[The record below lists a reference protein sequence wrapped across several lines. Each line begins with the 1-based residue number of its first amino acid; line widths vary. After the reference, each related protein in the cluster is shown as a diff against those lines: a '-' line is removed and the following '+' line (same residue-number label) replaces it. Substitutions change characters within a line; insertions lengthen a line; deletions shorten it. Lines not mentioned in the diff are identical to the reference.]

1 MPRLPTV
8 LFLLSLMTWTATAG
22 ALTLTDE
29 ERRWLAAHPDLRLGV
44 DASWPPFEF
53 RDDQGRY
60 QGLAAD
66 YINVIRQRL
75 AVKLTPIEP
84 ISWTEVLEQAKQG
97 KLDVLPGIMSTP
109 ERQSYLSFT
118 RPYLDFP
125 IVILAHVGGPQPR
138 KLEELYGLK
147 IAVVENYA
155 PHELLRTHHPDLNLV
170 AMPNV
175 SSALQA
181 LATDEVDA
189 VVGDLASS
197 VWSLRQLKLDGL
209 YVSGETPYRY
219 QLAMAVPPS
228 NKILVGILDKILA
241 DMSSS
246 EISAIQ
252 EHWIGNVLDHRTFW
266 SDLLV
271 YGLPGLLFL
280 MIMLAVVIRINRR
293 LSSEIAR
300 RVDLEQE
307 LRSSEYHYRGL
318 VESLSAIA
326 WEARI
331 SDFTY
336 SYVSPH
342 AEELLGYPLSH
353 WLIPGFWRNIIHP
366 ADLTR
371 TQTFCDH
378 EVLAGRDYSVD
389 YRVITADGRCLWVRD
404 IVSLIEHGHEPV
416 MRGLMIDISDAKRT
430 EEALSLSEQKF
441 ASVFQQCPD
450 ILVIARLSDGCLLEV
465 NKAFE
470 EQIGLKAEA
479 VVGQTATDL
488 NIWGIPGVG
497 PGLLQRLQAGSIRNL
512 EMPFRRNN
520 GQVFTG
526 LISAEPFDLDTTP
539 ALVVVVRDISQ
550 LKETQQ
556 QLQISEEK
564 FAKAF
569 HASPDGLL
577 LSRQSDGLLLEVN
590 EGFSR
595 ITGFN
600 SAMSVDRS
608 ALELGIWVNLNERKQ
623 MLDLLHRDGFVRDFS
638 CHIRRSDGQIRLCE
652 VSSRPLPI
660 GDEDCMLTIAR
671 DITERHLMQEKLQQA
686 ATVFESTAEGV
697 LITDTQQHI
706 SAVNR
711 AFTEITGYSESE
723 ALGHTPRLLAS
734 GLHDSAFY
742 AAMWHQL
749 TDEGHWQGEI
759 SNRRKNGELYPSWL
773 TISAVRNREKFITHF
788 VAVFADISS
797 LKHAQ
802 AKLDYQA
809 HHDPLTGL
817 PNRTLFESRL
827 LTALNTQQENG
838 GQGAV
843 LFLDLDR
850 FKHINDS
857 LGHPVGDLLLKGIA
871 VRLKEQ
877 LRDIDTVARLG
888 GDEFI
893 ILLPG
898 LQQSSDADNIAT
910 KLLNCFAAPFQ
921 AGEHEFF
928 ISASIGTSLYPKDGC
943 DVATLVKNADAAM
956 YRSKAKGRNR
966 VESYTRD
973 LTAQAS
979 ERVALEHE
987 LRRALERNEL
997 FLYYQP
1003 KISLADHRL
1012 VGAEALIR
1020 WHHPTFGAVPPEHF
1034 IPLAE
1039 ENGMIL
1045 QIGDWV
1051 LETACRQMFEWN
1063 QVYECLGPLS
1073 VNLAGAQLRQPNLL
1087 GRIEQLLKD
1096 NGLAPGLLQLEITEN
1111 FIMSQAE
1118 EALTVLHQLKHLGVQ
1133 LAIDDFGTGYSSL
1146 SYLKRLPL
1154 DILKIDQ
1161 SFVRG
1166 LPDDPHDAAIVRAI
1180 IALGRSMQFTVIA
1193 EGVETLAQ
1201 QQFLAEEGCEQI
1213 QGYIVSLPL
1222 SSDEFAA
1229 TFLRIAVSD
1238 FSDSTAEKP
1247 SL

>member
-1 MPRLPTV
+1 
-8 LFLLSLMTWTATAG
+8 
-22 ALTLTDE
+22 
-29 ERRWLAAHPDLRLGV
+29 
-44 DASWPPFEF
+44 
-53 RDDQGRY
+53 
-60 QGLAAD
+60 
-66 YINVIRQRL
+66 
-75 AVKLTPIEP
+75 
-84 ISWTEVLEQAKQG
+84 
-97 KLDVLPGIMSTP
+97 
-109 ERQSYLSFT
+109 
-118 RPYLDFP
+118 
-125 IVILAHVGGPQPR
+125 
-138 KLEELYGLK
+138 
-147 IAVVENYA
+147 
-155 PHELLRTHHPDLNLV
+155 
-170 AMPNV
+170 
-175 SSALQA
+175 
-181 LATDEVDA
+181 
-189 VVGDLASS
+189 
-197 VWSLRQLKLDGL
+197 
-209 YVSGETPYRY
+209 
-219 QLAMAVPPS
+219 
-228 NKILVGILDKILA
+228 
-241 DMSSS
+241 
-246 EISAIQ
+246 
-252 EHWIGNVLDHRTFW
+252 
-266 SDLLV
+266 
-271 YGLPGLLFL
+271 
-280 MIMLAVVIRINRR
+280 
-293 LSSEIAR
+293 
-300 RVDLEQE
+300 
-307 LRSSEYHYRGL
+307 
-318 VESLSAIA
+318 
-326 WEARI
+326 
-331 SDFTY
+331 
-336 SYVSPH
+336 
-342 AEELLGYPLSH
+342 
-353 WLIPGFWRNIIHP
+353 
-366 ADLTR
+366 
-371 TQTFCDH
+371 
-378 EVLAGRDYSVD
+378 
-389 YRVITADGRCLWVRD
+389 
-404 IVSLIEHGHEPV
+404 
-416 MRGLMIDISDAKRT
+416 
-430 EEALSLSEQKF
+430 
-441 ASVFQQCPD
+441 QCPD

-470 EQIGLKAEA
+470 EQIGLSAET
-479 VVGQTATDL
+479 VIGQTATEL

-497 PGLLQRLQAGSIRNL
+497 PSLLQRLQAGSIRNL
-512 EMPFRRNN
+512 EMPFRRHN

-577 LSRQSDGLLLEVN
+577 LTRQRDGLLIEVN

-600 SAMSVDRS
+600 SAMSLDRS
-608 ALELGIWVNLNERKQ
+608 TLDLGIWVNLNERKQ
-623 MLDLLHRDGFVRDFS
+623 LLELLQRDGFVRDFS
-638 CHIRRSDGQIRLCE
+638 CHIRRNDGQIRLCE
-652 VSSRPLPI
+652 LSSRPLPI
-660 GDEDCMLTIAR
+660 GDDDCMLTIAR
-671 DITERHLMQEKLQQA
+671 DITDRQLMQEKLQQA

-697 LITDTQQHI
+697 MITDTQQRI

-711 AFTEITGYSESE
+711 AFSEITGYSESE
-723 ALGHTPRLLAS
+723 TLGHTPRLLAS

-749 TDEGHWQGEI
+749 TLEGHWQGEI
-759 SNRRKNGELYPSWL
+759 SNRRKNGELYPNWL
-773 TISAVRNREKFITHF
+773 TINAVRNKDRQITHF

-802 AKLDYQA
+802 ARLDYQA

-827 LTALNTQQENG
+827 LTALNSQEENG
-838 GQGAV
+838 SQGAV

-898 LQQSSDADNIAT
+898 LHQASDADHIAT
-910 KLLNCFAAPFQ
+910 KLLNCFTAPFQ

-943 DVATLVKNADAAM
+943 DVATLIKNADAAM

-966 VESYTRD
+966 VERYTRD

-987 LRRALERNEL
+987 LRRAIERGEL
-997 FLYYQP
+997 SLYFQP
-1003 KISLADHRL
+1003 KISLSSHEL

-1020 WHHPTFGAVPPEHF
+1020 WHHPNFGDVPPEHF

-1045 QIGDWV
+1045 LIGDWV
-1051 LETACRQMFEWN
+1051 LERACQQLHTWSQR
-1063 QVYECLGPLS
+1063 YENFGPLS

-1087 GRIEQLLKD
+1087 GRIEQLLRD
-1096 NGLAPGLLQLEITEN
+1096 YDLPPGLLQLEITEN

-1118 EALTVLHQLKHLGVQ
+1118 EALEVLHQLKHLGMQ

-1154 DILKIDQ
+1154 DFLKIDQ

-1166 LPDDPHDAAIVRAI
+1166 LPDDPHDVAIVRAI

-1193 EGVETLAQ
+1193 EGVENQAQ
-1201 QQFLAEEGCEQI
+1201 QTFLTLEGCEQI

-1222 SSDEFAA
+1222 EADEFCA
-1229 TFLRIAVSD
+1229 TFLQIRVSD

>member
-1 MPRLPTV
+1 MPSLPTV
-8 LFLLSLMTWTATAG
+8 ILLSLLTWTATAG
-22 ALTLTDE
+22 ALTLTDD
-29 ERRWLAAHPDLRLGV
+29 ERGWLADHQELRLGV
-44 DASWPPFEF
+44 DTSWPPFEY
-53 RDDQGRY
+53 RDENGRY

-66 YINVIRQRL
+66 YVRL
-75 AVKLTPIEP
+75 IQDRLGIKIKLIEP
-84 ISWTEVLEQAKQG
+84 ASWGQVLEQARNSQ
-97 KLDVLPGIMSTP
+97 LDLIPGVMSTP
-109 ERQSYLSFT
+109 ERQNYLAFT
-118 RPYLDFP
+118 RPYIDFP
-125 IVILAHVGGPQPR
+125 MVILAHEGGARPR
-138 KLEELYGLK
+138 TLKELYGLK

-155 PHELLRTHHPDLNLV
+155 PHELLRTHHPDINLV
-170 AMPNV
+170 ALPNV
-175 SSALQA
+175 SSTLQA
-181 LATDEVDA
+181 LATGKVDA
-189 VVGDLASS
+189 VVSDLASS
-197 VWSLRQLKLDGL
+197 VWSLRELKLEGL

-219 QLAMAVPPS
+219 QLAMGVPR
-228 NKILVGILDKILA
+228 NDKMLVSILDKVLA
-241 DMSSS
+241 DLSPD
-246 EISAIQ
+246 ETSAIQ
-252 EHWIGNVLDHRTFW
+252 HHWVGNFSDNRTFW
-266 SDLLV
+266 NDLLL
-271 YGLPGLLFL
+271 YGLPALLL
-280 MIMLAVVIRINRR
+280 MSAVLIIAIRINRR
-293 LSSEIAR
+293 LSSEISR
-300 RVDLEQE
+300 RVALEQE
-307 LRSSEYHYRGL
+307 LRSSEYHYRSL

-326 WEARI
+326 WEASI
-331 SDFTY
+331 ADFTY

-342 AEELLGYPLSH
+342 AEELLGYPRAH

-371 TQTFCDH
+371 TEAYCHRETRAKRDH
-378 EVLAGRDYSVD
+378 SVD

-416 MRGLMIDISDAKRT
+416 LRGLMIDINEAKRT
-430 EEALSLSEQKF
+430 EEALQLSEQKF

-450 ILVIARLSDGCLLEV
+450 ILVIARFSDGRLLEV

-470 EQIGLKAEA
+470 DQIGLSAAQVLGK
-479 VVGQTATDL
+479 TATEL
-488 NIWGIPGVG
+488 NIWGIDDAG
-497 PGLLQRLQAGSIRNL
+497 PDLLHRVQTTSIRNL
-512 EMPFRRNN
+512 EMSFRRSN

-526 LISAEPFDLDTTP
+526 LISAEPFQLDTVE
-539 ALVVVVRDISQ
+539 AIVVVVRDITQ

-556 QLQISEEK
+556 QLQTSEEK

-577 LSRQSDGLLLEVN
+577 LSRQRDGLLIEVN

-595 ITGFN
+595 ITGFTAAT
-600 SAMSVDRS
+600 SIDQT
-608 ALELGIWVNLNERKQ
+608 ALELGIWVDLNERKH
-623 MLDLLHRDGFVRDFS
+623 LLELMRRDGFVRDFI
-638 CHIRRSDGQIRLCE
+638 CHIRRADGLIRLCE
-652 VSSRPLPI
+652 LSSRPLPI

-671 DITERHLMQEKLQQA
+671 DITERQLMQEKLQQA

-697 LITDTQQHI
+697 LITDTRQNI

-711 AFTEITGYSESE
+711 AFSEITGYSEAE
-723 ALGHTPRLLAS
+723 ALGQTPRLLAS

-749 TDEGHWQGEI
+749 TTHGHWQGEI
-759 SNRRKNGELYPSWL
+759 SNRRKSGELYPSWL
-773 TISAVRNREKFITHF
+773 TISAVRNRDNVVTHF

-797 LKHAQ
+797 LKLAQ
-802 AKLDYQA
+802 ARLDYQA

-817 PNRTLFESRL
+817 PNRTLFENRL
-827 LTALNTQQENG
+827 QAALNGHQQTG
-838 GQGAV
+838 KQGAV

-871 VRLKEQ
+871 LRLKEQ

-898 LQQSSDADNIAT
+898 LQHEGDAEHLAN
-910 KLLNCFAAPFQ
+910 KLLACFTPPFQ

-928 ISASIGTSLYPKDGC
+928 ISASIGTSLYPQDGT

-966 VESYTRD
+966 VECYTRD
-973 LTAQAS
+973 LTVQAK

-987 LRRALERNEL
+987 LRRAIERNECS
-997 FLYYQP
+997 LYYQP
-1003 KISLADHRL
+1003 KLCLKTHALI
-1012 VGAEALIR
+1012 GAEALIR
-1020 WHHPTFGAVPPEHF
+1020 WHHPTFGDVPPEHF

-1051 LETACRQMFEWN
+1051 LEQACRQLHAWQGTFDDF
-1063 QVYECLGPLS
+1063 GPLS
-1073 VNLAGAQLRQPNLL
+1073 VNLAGAQLRHPNLL
-1087 GRIEQLLKD
+1087 PRIEQLLHD
-1096 NGLAPGLLQLEITEN
+1096 YRLEPGCLQLEITEN

-1118 EALTVLHQLKHLGVQ
+1118 EALDVLHELKRLGVQ

-1154 DILKIDQ
+1154 DFLKIDQ

-1180 IALGRSMQFTVIA
+1180 IALGHSMQFTIIA
-1193 EGVETLAQ
+1193 EGVENPAQ
-1201 QQFLAEEGCEQI
+1201 QAFLADEGCEQM

-1222 SSDEFAA
+1222 PPELFAA
-1229 TFLRIAVSD
+1229 TFLRMTVED
-1238 FSDSTAEKP
+1238 FSDSTARKP

>member
-1 MPRLPTV
+1 M
-8 LFLLSLMTWTATAG
+8 
-22 ALTLTDE
+22 
-29 ERRWLAAHPDLRLGV
+29 
-44 DASWPPFEF
+44 DASWPPFEY
-53 RDDQGRY
+53 RDENGHY

-66 YINVIRQRL
+66 YVRL
-75 AVKLTPIEP
+75 MQDRLGVRIKLIEP
-84 ISWTEVLEQAKQG
+84 ANWSAVLEQARHNQID
-97 KLDVLPGIMSTP
+97 LLPGIMSTP
-109 ERQSYLSFT
+109 ERQSFLAFT

-125 IVILAHVGGPQPR
+125 IVILAHEGGAQPR
-138 KLEELYGLK
+138 NLNDLYGLK

-175 SSALQA
+175 SSTLQA

-219 QLAMAVPPS
+219 QLAMGVPRDD
-228 NKILVGILDKILA
+228 KMLVSILDKVLA
-241 DMSSS
+241 DVTPA
-246 EISAIQ
+246 ETEAIQ
-252 EHWIGNVLDHRTFW
+252 QRWVGNVIDHRTIW
-266 SDLLV
+266 TDLLL
-271 YGLPGLLFL
+271 YGLPAVLLL
-280 MIMLAVVIRINRR
+280 STILAIVIRINRR
-293 LSSEIAR
+293 LSSEISR
-300 RVDLEQE
+300 RVALEQE

-326 WEARI
+326 WEASV

-342 AEELLGYPLSH
+342 AEELLGYPRAH

-366 ADLTR
+366 ADLVRAENYCYRETR
-371 TQTFCDH
+371 ANPDH
-378 EVLAGRDYSVD
+378 SLD

-416 MRGLMIDISDAKRT
+416 LRGLMIDISEAKRT
-430 EEALSLSEQKF
+430 EEALQLSEQKF

-470 EQIGLKAEA
+470 DQIGLSAADVIGKNGNE
-479 VVGQTATDL
+479 L
-488 NIWGIPGVG
+488 NIWGTPGAALS
-497 PGLLQRLQAGSIRNL
+497 LLKHIQTSSVRNL
-512 EMPFRRNN
+512 EMQFLRSN
-520 GQVFTG
+520 GQAFFG
-526 LISAEPFDLDTTP
+526 LISAERFQLDTTE
-539 ALVVVVRDISQ
+539 ALVVVVRDITQ

-556 QLQISEEK
+556 QLQTSEEK

-577 LSRQSDGLLLEVN
+577 LSRQHDGLLLEVN

-600 SAMSVDRS
+600 SVMSLDQS
-608 ALELGIWVNLNERKQ
+608 SLDLGIWVDLNERKH
-623 MLDLLHRDGFVRDFS
+623 MLELMQRDGFVRDFI
-638 CHIRRSDGQIRLCE
+638 CHIRRNDGEIRLCE

-660 GDEDCMLTIAR
+660 GDDDCMLTIAR
-671 DITERHLMQEKLQQA
+671 DITERQLMQEKLQQA

-697 LITDTQQHI
+697 LITDTRQNI

-711 AFTEITGYSESE
+711 AFTEITGYSEAE

-734 GLHDSAFY
+734 GQHDSAFY

-749 TDEGHWQGEI
+749 TAYGHWQGEI

-773 TISAVRNREKFITHF
+773 TISAVRNREQSITHF

-802 AKLDYQA
+802 ARLDYQA

-827 LTALNTQQENG
+827 QAALSPQGETG
-838 GQGAV
+838 SQGAV

-857 LGHPVGDLLLKGIA
+857 LGHPVGDLLLKDIA

-877 LRDIDTVARLG
+877 LRDVDTVARLG

-898 LQQSSDADNIAT
+898 LQQASDAEHLAN
-910 KLLNCFAAPFQ
+910 KLLACFTPPFH

-928 ISASIGTSLYPKDGC
+928 ITASIGTSFYPQDGT

-966 VESYTRD
+966 VESYTQD
-973 LTAQAS
+973 LTAEAN
-979 ERVALEHE
+979 ERVMLEHE
-987 LRRALERNEL
+987 LRRAIEREEL
-997 FLYYQP
+997 SLYYQA
-1003 KISLADHRL
+1003 KRSLKTREL
-1012 VGAEALIR
+1012 IGAEALIR
-1020 WHHPTFGAVPPEHF
+1020 WRHPTFGEVPPEHF
-1034 IPLAE
+1034 IALAE

-1051 LETACRQMFEWN
+1051 LEQACQQMHLWKNCFEDF
-1063 QVYECLGPLS
+1063 GPLS
-1073 VNLAGAQLRQPNLL
+1073 VNLAGAQLRHPDLL
-1087 GRIEQLLKD
+1087 SRIEQLLRD
-1096 NGLAPGLLQLEITEN
+1096 YQLEPGRLQLEITEN

-1118 EALTVLHQLKHLGVQ
+1118 EALEVLHQLKRLGVQ

-1154 DILKIDQ
+1154 DFLKIDQ

-1180 IALGRSMQFTVIA
+1180 IALGHSMQFTIIA
-1193 EGVETLAQ
+1193 EGVETPAQ
-1201 QQFLAEEGCEQI
+1201 QDFLAGEGCEQM

-1222 SSDEFAA
+1222 PADLFAE
-1229 TFLRIAVSD
+1229 TFLSMRVSD
-1238 FSDSTAEKP
+1238 FSDSTAHNP

>member
-1 MPRLPTV
+1 MPSLPTV
-8 LFLLSLMTWTATAG
+8 ILLSLLTWTATAG
-22 ALTLTDE
+22 ALTLTEDE
-29 ERRWLAAHPDLRLGV
+29 RGWLADHQELRLGV
-44 DASWPPFEF
+44 DTSWPPFEY
-53 RDDQGRY
+53 RDENGHY

-66 YINVIRQRL
+66 YVRL
-75 AVKLTPIEP
+75 IQDRLGIKIKLIEP
-84 ISWTEVLEQAKQG
+84 ASWGQVLEQARNSQ
-97 KLDVLPGIMSTP
+97 LDLIPGVMSTP
-109 ERQSYLSFT
+109 ERQNFLAFT
-118 RPYLDFP
+118 RPYIDFP
-125 IVILAHVGGPQPR
+125 MVILAHEGGTRPR
-138 KLEELYGLK
+138 TLKELYGLK

-170 AMPNV
+170 ALPNV
-175 SSALQA
+175 SSTLQA
-181 LATDEVDA
+181 LATGKVDA
-189 VVGDLASS
+189 VVSDLASS
-197 VWSLRQLKLDGL
+197 VWSLRELKLEGL

-219 QLAMAVPPS
+219 QLAMGVPR
-228 NKILVGILDKILA
+228 NDKILVSILDKVLA
-241 DMSSS
+241 DLSPD
-246 EISAIQ
+246 ETSAIQ
-252 EHWIGNVLDHRTFW
+252 QHWVGNFSDNRTFW
-266 SDLLV
+266 NDLLL
-271 YGLPGLLFL
+271 YGLPALLL
-280 MIMLAVVIRINRR
+280 MSAVLIIAIRINRR
-293 LSSEIAR
+293 LSSEISR
-300 RVDLEQE
+300 RVALEQE
-307 LRSSEYHYRGL
+307 LRSSEYHYRSL

-326 WEARI
+326 WEASI
-331 SDFTY
+331 ADFTY

-342 AEELLGYPLSH
+342 AEELLGYPRAH

-371 TQTFCDH
+371 TEAYCHRETRAKRDH
-378 EVLAGRDYSVD
+378 SVD

-416 MRGLMIDISDAKRT
+416 LRGLMIDISEAKRT
-430 EEALSLSEQKF
+430 EEALQLSEQKF

-450 ILVIARLSDGCLLEV
+450 ILVIARFSDGCLLEV

-470 EQIGLKAEA
+470 DQIGLSAAQVLGK
-479 VVGQTATDL
+479 TATEL
-488 NIWGIPGVG
+488 NIWGIDDAG
-497 PGLLQRLQAGSIRNL
+497 PDLLHRVQTTSIRNL
-512 EMPFRRNN
+512 EMSFRRSN
-520 GQVFTG
+520 GQAFTG
-526 LISAEPFDLDTTP
+526 LISAEPFQLDMVE
-539 ALVVVVRDISQ
+539 AIVVVVRDITQ

-556 QLQISEEK
+556 QLQTSEEK

-577 LSRQSDGLLLEVN
+577 LSRQRDGLLIEFN

-595 ITGFN
+595 LTGFTAAT
-600 SAMSVDRS
+600 SIDQT
-608 ALELGIWVNLNERKQ
+608 ALELGIWVDLNERKH
-623 MLDLLHRDGFVRDFS
+623 LLELMRRDGFVRDFI
-638 CHIRRSDGQIRLCE
+638 CHIRRADGLIRLCE
-652 VSSRPLPI
+652 LSSRPLPI
-660 GDEDCMLTIAR
+660 GDEACMLTIAR
-671 DITERHLMQEKLQQA
+671 DITERQLMQEKLQQA

-697 LITDTQQHI
+697 LITDTRQNI
-706 SAVNR
+706 IAVNR
-711 AFTEITGYSESE
+711 AFSEITGYSEAE
-723 ALGHTPRLLAS
+723 ALGQTPRLLAS

-749 TDEGHWQGEI
+749 TSHGHWQGEI
-759 SNRRKNGELYPSWL
+759 SNRRKSGELYPSWL
-773 TISAVRNREKFITHF
+773 TISAVRNRENVVTHF

-797 LKHAQ
+797 LKLAQ
-802 AKLDYQA
+802 ARLDYQA

-817 PNRTLFESRL
+817 PNRTLFENRL
-827 LTALNTQQENG
+827 QAALNGHQQTG
-838 GQGAV
+838 KQGAV

-871 VRLKEQ
+871 LRLKEQ

-898 LQQSSDADNIAT
+898 LQHEGDAEHLAN
-910 KLLNCFAAPFQ
+910 KLLACFTPPFQ

-928 ISASIGTSLYPKDGC
+928 ISASIGTSLYPQDGT

-966 VESYTRD
+966 VECYTRD
-973 LTAQAS
+973 LTVQAK

-987 LRRALERNEL
+987 LRRAIERNECS
-997 FLYYQP
+997 LYYQP
-1003 KISLADHRL
+1003 KLCLKTHALI
-1012 VGAEALIR
+1012 GAEALIR
-1020 WHHPTFGAVPPEHF
+1020 WHHPTFGDVPPEHF

-1051 LETACRQMFEWN
+1051 LEQACRQLHAWQGTFDDF
-1063 QVYECLGPLS
+1063 GPLS
-1073 VNLAGAQLRQPNLL
+1073 VNLAGAQLRHPNLL
-1087 GRIEQLLKD
+1087 PRIEQLLHD
-1096 NGLAPGLLQLEITEN
+1096 YRLEPGCLQLEITEN

-1118 EALTVLHQLKHLGVQ
+1118 EALDVLHELKRLGVQ

-1154 DILKIDQ
+1154 DFLKIDQ

-1166 LPDDPHDAAIVRAI
+1166 LPDDPHDVAIVRAI
-1180 IALGRSMQFTVIA
+1180 IALGHSMQFTIIA
-1193 EGVETLAQ
+1193 EGVENPAQ
-1201 QQFLAEEGCEQI
+1201 QAFLADEGCEQM

-1222 SSDEFAA
+1222 PPELFAA
-1229 TFLRIAVSD
+1229 TFLRMTVED
-1238 FSDSTAEKP
+1238 FSDSTARKP

>member
-1 MPRLPTV
+1 MPSLPTV
-8 LFLLSLMTWTATAG
+8 ILLSLLTWTATAG
-22 ALTLTDE
+22 ALTLTEDE
-29 ERRWLAAHPDLRLGV
+29 RGWLADHQELRLGV
-44 DASWPPFEF
+44 DTSWPPFEY
-53 RDDQGRY
+53 RDENGHY

-66 YINVIRQRL
+66 YVRL
-75 AVKLTPIEP
+75 IQDRLGIKIKLIEP
-84 ISWTEVLEQAKQG
+84 ASWGQVLEQARNSQ
-97 KLDVLPGIMSTP
+97 LDLIPGVMSTP
-109 ERQSYLSFT
+109 ERQNFLAFT
-118 RPYLDFP
+118 RPYIDFP
-125 IVILAHVGGPQPR
+125 MVILAHEGGTRPR
-138 KLEELYGLK
+138 TLKELYGLK

-170 AMPNV
+170 ALPNV
-175 SSALQA
+175 SSTLQA
-181 LATDEVDA
+181 LATGKVDA
-189 VVGDLASS
+189 VVSDLASS
-197 VWSLRQLKLDGL
+197 VWSLRELKLEGL

-219 QLAMAVPPS
+219 QLAMGVPR
-228 NKILVGILDKILA
+228 NDKILVSILDKVLA
-241 DMSSS
+241 DLSPD
-246 EISAIQ
+246 ETSAIQ
-252 EHWIGNVLDHRTFW
+252 QHWVGNFSDNRTFW
-266 SDLLV
+266 NDLLL
-271 YGLPGLLFL
+271 YGLPALLL
-280 MIMLAVVIRINRR
+280 MSAVLIIAIRINRR
-293 LSSEIAR
+293 LSSEISR
-300 RVDLEQE
+300 RVALEQE
-307 LRSSEYHYRGL
+307 LRSSEYHYRSL

-326 WEARI
+326 WEASI
-331 SDFTY
+331 ADFTY

-342 AEELLGYPLSH
+342 AEELLGYPRAH

-371 TQTFCDH
+371 TEAYCHRETRAKRDH
-378 EVLAGRDYSVD
+378 SVD

-416 MRGLMIDISDAKRT
+416 LRGLMIDISEAKRT
-430 EEALSLSEQKF
+430 EEALQLSEQKF

-450 ILVIARLSDGCLLEV
+450 ILVIARFSDGCLLEV

-470 EQIGLKAEA
+470 DQIGLSAAQVLGK
-479 VVGQTATDL
+479 TATEL
-488 NIWGIPGVG
+488 NIWGIDDAG
-497 PGLLQRLQAGSIRNL
+497 PDLLHRVQTTSIRNL
-512 EMPFRRNN
+512 EMSFRRSN
-520 GQVFTG
+520 GQAFTG
-526 LISAEPFDLDTTP
+526 LISAEPFQLDMVE
-539 ALVVVVRDISQ
+539 AIVVVVRDITQ

-556 QLQISEEK
+556 QLQTSEEK

-577 LSRQSDGLLLEVN
+577 LSRQRDGLLIEFN

-595 ITGFN
+595 LTGFTAAT
-600 SAMSVDRS
+600 SIDQT
-608 ALELGIWVNLNERKQ
+608 ALELGIWVDLNERKH
-623 MLDLLHRDGFVRDFS
+623 LLELMRRDGFVRDFI
-638 CHIRRSDGQIRLCE
+638 CHIRRADGLIRLCE
-652 VSSRPLPI
+652 LSSRPLPI
-660 GDEDCMLTIAR
+660 GDEACMLTIAR
-671 DITERHLMQEKLQQA
+671 DITERQLMQEKLQQA

-697 LITDTQQHI
+697 LITDTRQNI
-706 SAVNR
+706 IAVNR
-711 AFTEITGYSESE
+711 AFSEITGYSEAE
-723 ALGHTPRLLAS
+723 ALGQTPRLLAS

-749 TDEGHWQGEI
+749 TSHGHWQGEI
-759 SNRRKNGELYPSWL
+759 SNRRKSSELYPSWL
-773 TISAVRNREKFITHF
+773 TISAVRNRENVVTHF

-797 LKHAQ
+797 LKLAQ
-802 AKLDYQA
+802 ARLDYQA

-817 PNRTLFESRL
+817 PNRTLFENRL
-827 LTALNTQQENG
+827 QAALNGHQQTG
-838 GQGAV
+838 KQGAV

-871 VRLKEQ
+871 LRLKEQ

-898 LQQSSDADNIAT
+898 LQHEGDAEHLAN
-910 KLLNCFAAPFQ
+910 KLLACFTPPFQ

-928 ISASIGTSLYPKDGC
+928 ISASIGTSLYPQDGT

-966 VESYTRD
+966 VECYTRD
-973 LTAQAS
+973 LTVQAK

-987 LRRALERNEL
+987 LRRAIERNECS
-997 FLYYQP
+997 LYYQP
-1003 KISLADHRL
+1003 KLCLKTHALI
-1012 VGAEALIR
+1012 GAEALIR
-1020 WHHPTFGAVPPEHF
+1020 WHHPTFGDVPPEHF

-1051 LETACRQMFEWN
+1051 LEQACRQLHAWQGTFDDF
-1063 QVYECLGPLS
+1063 GPLS
-1073 VNLAGAQLRQPNLL
+1073 VNLAGAQLRHPNLL
-1087 GRIEQLLKD
+1087 PRIEQLLHD
-1096 NGLAPGLLQLEITEN
+1096 YRLEPGCLQLEITEN

-1118 EALTVLHQLKHLGVQ
+1118 EALDVLHELKRLGVQ

-1154 DILKIDQ
+1154 DFLKIDQ

-1166 LPDDPHDAAIVRAI
+1166 LPDDPHDVAIVRAI
-1180 IALGRSMQFTVIA
+1180 IALGHSMQFTIIA
-1193 EGVETLAQ
+1193 EGVENPAQ
-1201 QQFLAEEGCEQI
+1201 QAFLADEGCEQM

-1222 SSDEFAA
+1222 PPELFAA
-1229 TFLRIAVSD
+1229 TFLRMTVED
-1238 FSDSTAEKP
+1238 FSDSTARKP

>member
-1 MPRLPTV
+1 MPRLTAA
-8 LFLLSLMTWTATAG
+8 LLLSLMTWTATAG

-29 ERRWLAAHPDLRLGV
+29 ELRWLKDHPDLRLGV

-66 YINVIRQRL
+66 YVEIIRERL
-75 AVKLTPIEP
+75 AIKLTPIEP
-84 ISWTEVLEQAKQG
+84 ASWTAVLEQVVQG
-97 KLDVLPGIMSTP
+97 KIDLLPGIMSTP
-109 ERQSYLSFT
+109 ERQNYLAFT

-125 IVILAHVGGPQPR
+125 IVILAHRGGAQPHNL
-138 KLEELYGLK
+138 KELYGLK

-155 PHELLRTHHPDLNLV
+155 PHELLRNHHPDLNLV
-170 AMPNV
+170 ALPNV

-197 VWSLRQLKLDGL
+197 VWSLRQLKLEGL

-219 QLAMAVPPS
+219 QLAMAVPRD
-228 NKILVGILDKILA
+228 NKILVGILDKVMA
-241 DMSSS
+241 DMSPAEVA
-246 EISAIQ
+246 EIQ
-252 EHWIGNVLDHRTFW
+252 QKWVGNVHDYRQLW
-266 SDLLV
+266 SDLLL
-271 YGLPGLLFL
+271 YGLPALLL
-280 MIMLAVVIRINRR
+280 LVGILAVVIRINRR

-300 RVDLEQE
+300 RVELEQE

-326 WEARI
+326 WEARV

-342 AEELLGYPLSH
+342 AEDLLGYPLSH

-366 ADLTR
+366 ADLIR
-371 TQTFCDH
+371 AQTYCDH
-378 EVLAGRDYSVD
+378 EVLAGRDHCID

-416 MRGLMIDISDAKRT
+416 MRGLMIDISEAKRT
-430 EEALSLSEQKF
+430 EEALRLSEQKF
-441 ASVFQQCPD
+441 ASVFRQCPD
-450 ILVIARLSDGCLLEV
+450 ILVIARLLDGCLLEV

-470 EQIGLKAEA
+470 EQVGLSAAE
-479 VVGQTATDL
+479 VVGRNATEL
-488 NIWGIPGVG
+488 NIWGIQGVG
-497 PGLLQRLQAGSIRNL
+497 PALLQRLQAGSIRNL
-512 EMPFRRNN
+512 EMPFRRSN

-556 QLQISEEK
+556 QLQTSEEK

-577 LSRQSDGLLLEVN
+577 LSRQSDGLLIEVN

-600 SAMSVDRS
+600 SALSVDRS
-608 ALELGIWVNLNERKQ
+608 TLDLGIWVNLNERKQ
-623 MLDLLHRDGFVRDFS
+623 MLDLLKRDGFVRDFS
-638 CHIRRSDGQIRLCE
+638 CHIRRNDGQIRLCE

-660 GDEDCMLTIAR
+660 GNEDCMLTIAR

-711 AFTEITGYSESE
+711 AFTEITGYSETE

-749 TDEGHWQGEI
+749 TAEGHWQGEI

-773 TISAVRNREKFITHF
+773 TISAVRNRDRQITHF

-802 AKLDYQA
+802 ARLDYQA

-827 LTALNTQQENG
+827 LAALNGQQENG

-871 VRLKEQ
+871 VRLREQ

-898 LQQSSDADNIAT
+898 LQQPSDAEHIAQ
-910 KLLNCFAAPFQ
+910 KLLNCFGAPFQ

-928 ISASIGTSLYPKDGC
+928 ISASIGTSLYPQDGC

-987 LRRALERNEL
+987 LRRAIERNEL
-997 FLYYQP
+997 SLFFQP
-1003 KISLADHRL
+1003 KISLIDNQL

-1020 WHHPTFGAVPPEHF
+1020 WTHPTFGDVPPEHF

-1051 LETACRQMFEWN
+1051 LERACRQLCEWN
-1063 QVYECLGPLS
+1063 DAYDSLGPLS

-1087 GRIEQLLKD
+1087 GRIEQLLRE
-1096 NGLAPGLLQLEITEN
+1096 NQLEPGLLQLEITEN

-1118 EALTVLHQLKHLGVQ
+1118 EALTVLHQLKKLGVQ

-1201 QQFLAEEGCEQI
+1201 QQFLTEEGCEQI

-1222 SSDEFAA
+1222 CADEFAA
-1229 TFLRIAVSD
+1229 TFLRMTVSD

>member
-8 LFLLSLMTWTATAG
+8 ILLSLLTWTATAG
-22 ALTLTDE
+22 ALTLTDD
-29 ERRWLAAHPDLRLGV
+29 ERSWLTDHQELRLGV
-44 DASWPPFEF
+44 DASWPPFEY
-53 RDDQGRY
+53 RDENGRY

-66 YINVIRQRL
+66 YVRL
-75 AVKLTPIEP
+75 IQDRLGVRVKLIEP
-84 ISWTEVLEQAKQG
+84 VNWTAVLEQARNNQ
-97 KLDVLPGIMSTP
+97 LDLLPGIMSTP
-109 ERQSYLSFT
+109 ERQSFLAFT

-125 IVILAHVGGPQPR
+125 IVILAHEGGAKPR
-138 KLEELYGLK
+138 NLKDLYGLK

-170 AMPNV
+170 AMPNA
-175 SSALQA
+175 SSMLQA

-189 VVGDLASS
+189 VVSDLASS

-219 QLAMAVPPS
+219 QLAMGVPQDE
-228 NKILVGILDKILA
+228 KILVGILDKVLA
-241 DMSSS
+241 DLSPA
-246 EISAIQ
+246 ETDAIQ
-252 EHWIGNVLDHRTFW
+252 QHWVGSFSDHRTFW
-266 SDLLV
+266 ADLLL
-271 YGLPGLLFL
+271 YGLPAVLLL
-280 MIMLAVVIRINRR
+280 STVLVIVIRINRR
-293 LSSEIAR
+293 LSSEISR
-300 RVDLEQE
+300 RVALEQK

-326 WEARI
+326 WEANV

-342 AEELLGYPLSH
+342 AEQLLGYPRAH

-366 ADLTR
+366 ADLMRAETYCYRETR
-371 TQTFCDH
+371 ANRDH
-378 EVLAGRDYSVD
+378 SID

-404 IVSLIEHGHEPV
+404 IVSLIKYGPEPV
-416 MRGLMIDISDAKRT
+416 LRGLMIDISEAKRT
-430 EEALSLSEQKF
+430 EEALLLSEQ
-441 ASVFQQCPD
+441 
-450 ILVIARLSDGCLLEV
+450 
-465 NKAFE
+465 
-470 EQIGLKAEA
+470 
-479 VVGQTATDL
+479 
-488 NIWGIPGVG
+488 
-497 PGLLQRLQAGSIRNL
+497 
-512 EMPFRRNN
+512 
-520 GQVFTG
+520 
-526 LISAEPFDLDTTP
+526 
-539 ALVVVVRDISQ
+539 
-550 LKETQQ
+550 
-556 QLQISEEK
+556 K

-577 LSRQSDGLLLEVN
+577 LSRQSDGLLIEVN
-590 EGFSR
+590 EGFSHL
-595 ITGFN
+595 TGYT
-600 SAMSVDRS
+600 SAMSLDQS
-608 ALELGIWVNLNERKQ
+608 ALDLAIWVDLNERKH
-623 MLDLLHRDGFVRDFS
+623 MLELLQRDGFVRDFI
-638 CHIRRSDGQIRLCE
+638 CHIRHVDGRIRLCE
-652 VSSRPLPI
+652 LSSRQLPI
-660 GDEDCMLTIAR
+660 GEEDCMLTIAR
-671 DITERHLMQEKLQQA
+671 DITERQQMQEKLQQA

-697 LITDTQQHI
+697 LITDTRQNI

-711 AFTEITGYSESE
+711 AFSEITGYSEAE
-723 ALGHTPRLLAS
+723 ALGQTPRLLAS

-749 TDEGHWQGEI
+749 TTLGHWQGEI

-773 TISAVRNREKFITHF
+773 TISAVRNREEVVTHF

-797 LKHAQ
+797 LKLAQ
-802 AKLDYQA
+802 ARLDYQA

-827 LTALNTQQENG
+827 QAALNGQQDSGN
-838 GQGAV
+838 QGAV

-857 LGHPVGDLLLKGIA
+857 LGHPVGDLLLKDIA
-871 VRLKEQ
+871 VRLKDQ

-898 LQQSSDADNIAT
+898 LQQASDAQYLAN
-910 KLLNCFAAPFQ
+910 KLLDCFTPPFQ

-928 ISASIGTSLYPKDGC
+928 ISASIGTSLYPQDGT

-966 VESYTRD
+966 VESYTCD
-973 LTAQAS
+973 LTTQAN

-987 LRRALERNEL
+987 LRRAIERGEMS
-997 FLYYQP
+997 LYYQP
-1003 KISLADHRL
+1003 KRSLITHEL
-1012 VGAEALIR
+1012 IGAEALIR
-1020 WHHPTFGAVPPEHF
+1020 WHHPTFGDVPPEHF
-1034 IPLAE
+1034 IALAE
-1039 ENGMIL
+1039 ENGTIL

-1051 LETACRQMFEWN
+1051 LEQACRQLHAWRDA
-1063 QVYECLGPLS
+1063 YEDFGPLS
-1073 VNLAGAQLRQPNLL
+1073 VNLAGAQLRHPNLL
-1087 GRIEQLLKD
+1087 SRIEQLLRD
-1096 NGLAPGLLQLEITEN
+1096 YRLEPGCLQLEITEN

-1118 EALTVLHQLKHLGVQ
+1118 EALTVLHQLKKLGVQ

-1154 DILKIDQ
+1154 DFLKIDQ

-1180 IALGRSMQFTVIA
+1180 IALGHSMQFTIIA
-1193 EGVETLAQ
+1193 EGVENPAQ
-1201 QQFLAEEGCEQI
+1201 QAFLAAEGCEQM

-1222 SSDEFAA
+1222 PPQLFAE
-1229 TFLRIAVSD
+1229 TFLRTRMGD
-1238 FSDSTAEKP
+1238 FTDGTARKP

>member
-8 LFLLSLMTWTATAG
+8 LLLSLLTWTATAG

-29 ERRWLAAHPDLRLGV
+29 ERGWLADHQELRLGV
-44 DASWPPFEF
+44 DASWPPFEY
-53 RDDQGRY
+53 RDENGRY

-66 YINVIRQRL
+66 YVRL
-75 AVKLTPIEP
+75 MQDRLGVRIKLVEP
-84 ISWTEVLEQAKQG
+84 ANWSAVLEQARSNQID
-97 KLDVLPGIMSTP
+97 LLPGIMSTP
-109 ERQSYLSFT
+109 ERQDFLSFT

-125 IVILAHVGGPQPR
+125 IVILAHEGGPQPR
-138 KLEELYGLK
+138 SLKDLYGLK
-147 IAVVENYA
+147 VAVVENYA

-175 SSALQA
+175 SATLQA
-181 LATDEVDA
+181 LATDKVDA

-197 VWSLRQLKLDGL
+197 VWSLRQLKLEGL
-209 YVSGETPYRY
+209 YISGETPYRY
-219 QLAMAVPPS
+219 QLAMGVP
-228 NKILVGILDKILA
+228 KDDKMLVGILDKVLA
-241 DMSSS
+241 D
-246 EISAIQ
+246 ISPAETEAIQ
-252 EHWIGNVLDHRTFW
+252 QRWVGNVVDHRTLW
-266 SDLLV
+266 TDVLL
-271 YGLPGLLFL
+271 YGLPAVLLL
-280 MIMLAVVIRINRR
+280 SIVLAIVIRINRR
-293 LSSEIAR
+293 LSSEISR
-300 RVDLEQE
+300 RVALEQE

-326 WEARI
+326 WEASI

-342 AEELLGYPLSH
+342 AEELLGYPRAH

-371 TQTFCDH
+371 TEAYCYAETRAARDH
-378 EVLAGRDYSVD
+378 SID

-416 MRGLMIDISDAKRT
+416 LRGLMIDISEAKRT
-430 EEALSLSEQKF
+430 EEALQLSEQKF

-450 ILVIARLSDGCLLEV
+450 ILVIARLSDGCLMEV

-470 EQIGLKAEA
+470 DQIGLSAEE
-479 VVGQTATDL
+479 VVGKTATEL
-488 NIWGIPGVG
+488 NIWGIQGVG
-497 PGLLQRLQAGSIRNL
+497 PGLLQRVQTTSIRNL
-512 EMPFRRNN
+512 EMPFLRSN

-526 LISAEPFDLDTTP
+526 LISAEPFQLETTE
-539 ALVVVVRDISQ
+539 ALVVAVRDISE

-556 QLQISEEK
+556 RLQTSEEK

-577 LSRQSDGLLLEVN
+577 LTRQSDGLLIEVN
-590 EGFSR
+590 EGFSH
-595 ITGFN
+595 ITGFT
-600 SAMSVDRS
+600 SVMSLDQS
-608 ALELGIWVNLNERKQ
+608 TLDLGIWVDLNERKD
-623 MLDLLHRDGFVRDFS
+623 MLERLQRDGFVRDFV
-638 CHIRRSDGQIRLCE
+638 CHIRRNDGQIRLCE

-671 DITERHLMQEKLQQA
+671 DITERQLMQEKLQQA

-697 LITDTQQHI
+697 LITDIRQNI

-711 AFTEITGYSESE
+711 AFSEITGYSEAE

-749 TDEGHWQGEI
+749 TANGHWQGEI
-759 SNRRKNGELYPSWL
+759 SNRRKSGELYPSWL
-773 TISAVRNREKFITHF
+773 TISAVRNREQSITHF

-802 AKLDYQA
+802 ARLDYQA

-827 LTALNTQQENG
+827 QAALINQQETG
-838 GQGAV
+838 SQGAV

-857 LGHPVGDLLLKGIA
+857 LGHPIGDLLLKDIA
-871 VRLKEQ
+871 VRLKDQ
-877 LRDIDTVARLG
+877 LRDVDTVARLG

-898 LQQSSDADNIAT
+898 LQQASDAEHLAN
-910 KLLNCFAAPFQ
+910 KLLACFTPPFQ

-928 ISASIGTSLYPKDGC
+928 ISASIGTSLYPRDGV

-966 VESYTRD
+966 VESYTQD
-973 LTAQAS
+973 LTAQAN

-987 LRRALERNEL
+987 LRRAIERDEL

-1003 KISLADHRL
+1003 KLSLDTQQL
-1012 VGAEALIR
+1012 IGAEALIR
-1020 WHHPTFGAVPPEHF
+1020 WRHPTFGEVPPEHF
-1034 IPLAE
+1034 IALAE

-1051 LETACRQMFEWN
+1051 LEQACRQMHDWREAFEDF
-1063 QVYECLGPLS
+1063 GPLS
-1073 VNLAGAQLRQPNLL
+1073 VNLAGAQLRHPNLL
-1087 GRIEQLLKD
+1087 ARIEQLLRD
-1096 NGLAPGLLQLEITEN
+1096 NHLEPGCLQLEITEN

-1118 EALTVLHQLKHLGVQ
+1118 EALEVLHQLKRLGVQ

-1154 DILKIDQ
+1154 DFLKIDQ

-1180 IALGRSMQFTVIA
+1180 IALGHSMQFTIIA
-1193 EGVETLAQ
+1193 EGVETPAQ
-1201 QQFLAEEGCEQI
+1201 QAFLAAEGCEQM

-1222 SSDEFAA
+1222 PPEQFAA
-1229 TFLRIAVSD
+1229 TFLRMSVSD
-1238 FSDSTAEKP
+1238 FSDGTVQKP

>member
-1 MPRLPTV
+1 MPSLPTV
-8 LFLLSLMTWTATAG
+8 ILLSLLTWTATAG
-22 ALTLTDE
+22 ALTLTEDE
-29 ERRWLAAHPDLRLGV
+29 RGWLADHQELRLGV
-44 DASWPPFEF
+44 DTSWPPFEY
-53 RDDQGRY
+53 RDENGHY

-66 YINVIRQRL
+66 YVRL
-75 AVKLTPIEP
+75 IQDRLGIKIKLIEP
-84 ISWTEVLEQAKQG
+84 ASWGQVLEQARNSQ
-97 KLDVLPGIMSTP
+97 LDLIPGVMSTP
-109 ERQSYLSFT
+109 ERQNYLAFT
-118 RPYLDFP
+118 RPYIDFP
-125 IVILAHVGGPQPR
+125 MVILAHEGGTRPR
-138 KLEELYGLK
+138 TLKELYGLK

-170 AMPNV
+170 ALPNV
-175 SSALQA
+175 SSTLQA
-181 LATDEVDA
+181 LATGKVDA
-189 VVGDLASS
+189 VVSDLASS
-197 VWSLRQLKLDGL
+197 VWSLRELKLEGL

-219 QLAMAVPPS
+219 QLAMGVPR
-228 NKILVGILDKILA
+228 NDKILVSILDKVLA
-241 DMSSS
+241 DLSPD
-246 EISAIQ
+246 ETSAIQ
-252 EHWIGNVLDHRTFW
+252 QHWVGNFSDNRTFW
-266 SDLLV
+266 NDLLL
-271 YGLPGLLFL
+271 YGLPALLL
-280 MIMLAVVIRINRR
+280 MSAVLIIAIRINRR
-293 LSSEIAR
+293 LSSEISR
-300 RVDLEQE
+300 RVALEQE
-307 LRSSEYHYRGL
+307 LRSSEYHYRSL

-326 WEARI
+326 WEASI
-331 SDFTY
+331 ADFTY

-342 AEELLGYPLSH
+342 AEELLGYPRAH

-371 TQTFCDH
+371 TEAYCHRETRAKRDH
-378 EVLAGRDYSVD
+378 SVD

-416 MRGLMIDISDAKRT
+416 LRGLMIDISEAKRT
-430 EEALSLSEQKF
+430 EEALQLSEQKF

-450 ILVIARLSDGCLLEV
+450 ILVIARFSDGCLLEV

-470 EQIGLKAEA
+470 DQIGLSAAQVLGK
-479 VVGQTATDL
+479 TATEL
-488 NIWGIPGVG
+488 NIWGIDDAG
-497 PGLLQRLQAGSIRNL
+497 PDLLHRVQTTSIRNL
-512 EMPFRRNN
+512 EMSFRRNN
-520 GQVFTG
+520 GQAFTG
-526 LISAEPFDLDTTP
+526 LISAEPFQLDMVE
-539 ALVVVVRDISQ
+539 AIVVVVRDITQ

-556 QLQISEEK
+556 QLQTSEEK

-577 LSRQSDGLLLEVN
+577 LSRQRDGLLIEVN

-595 ITGFN
+595 LTGFTAAT
-600 SAMSVDRS
+600 SIDQT
-608 ALELGIWVNLNERKQ
+608 ALELGIWVDLNERKH
-623 MLDLLHRDGFVRDFS
+623 LLELMRRDGFVRDFI
-638 CHIRRSDGQIRLCE
+638 CHIRRADGLIRLCE
-652 VSSRPLPI
+652 LSSRPLPI

-671 DITERHLMQEKLQQA
+671 DITERQLMQEKLQQA

-697 LITDTQQHI
+697 LITDTRQNI
-706 SAVNR
+706 IAVNR
-711 AFTEITGYSESE
+711 AFSEITGYSEAE
-723 ALGHTPRLLAS
+723 ALGQTPRLLAS

-749 TDEGHWQGEI
+749 TSHGHWQGEI
-759 SNRRKNGELYPSWL
+759 SNRRKSGELYPSWL
-773 TISAVRNREKFITHF
+773 TISAVRNRDNVVTHF

-797 LKHAQ
+797 LKLAQ
-802 AKLDYQA
+802 ARLDYQA

-817 PNRTLFESRL
+817 PNRTLFENRL
-827 LTALNTQQENG
+827 QAALNGHQQTG
-838 GQGAV
+838 KQGAV

-871 VRLKEQ
+871 LRLKEQ

-898 LQQSSDADNIAT
+898 LQHEGDAEHLAN
-910 KLLNCFAAPFQ
+910 KLLACFTPPFQ

-928 ISASIGTSLYPKDGC
+928 ISASIGTSLYPQDGT

-966 VESYTRD
+966 VECYTRD
-973 LTAQAS
+973 LTVQAK

-987 LRRALERNEL
+987 LRRAIERNECS
-997 FLYYQP
+997 LYYQP
-1003 KISLADHRL
+1003 KLCLKTHALI
-1012 VGAEALIR
+1012 GAEALIR
-1020 WHHPTFGAVPPEHF
+1020 WHHPTFGDVPPEHF

-1051 LETACRQMFEWN
+1051 LEQACRQLHAWQGTFDDF
-1063 QVYECLGPLS
+1063 GPLS
-1073 VNLAGAQLRQPNLL
+1073 VNLAGAQLRHPNLL
-1087 GRIEQLLKD
+1087 PRIEQLLHD
-1096 NGLAPGLLQLEITEN
+1096 YRLEPGCLQLEITEN

-1118 EALTVLHQLKHLGVQ
+1118 EALDVLHELKRLGVQ

-1154 DILKIDQ
+1154 DFLKIDQ

-1166 LPDDPHDAAIVRAI
+1166 LPDDPHDVAIVRAI
-1180 IALGRSMQFTVIA
+1180 IALGHSMQFTIIA
-1193 EGVETLAQ
+1193 EGVENPAQ
-1201 QQFLAEEGCEQI
+1201 QAFLADEGCEQM

-1222 SSDEFAA
+1222 PPELFAA
-1229 TFLRIAVSD
+1229 TFLRMTVED
-1238 FSDSTAEKP
+1238 FSDSTARKP

>member
-8 LFLLSLMTWTATAG
+8 ILLSLLTWTATAG
-22 ALTLTDE
+22 AMTLTDD
-29 ERRWLAAHPDLRLGV
+29 ERSWLTDHQELRLGV
-44 DASWPPFEF
+44 DASWPPFEY
-53 RDDQGRY
+53 RDENGRY

-66 YINVIRQRL
+66 YVRLIQDRLGIR
-75 AVKLTPIEP
+75 VKLIEP
-84 ISWTEVLEQAKQG
+84 ANWTAVLEQARNNQ
-97 KLDVLPGIMSTP
+97 LDLLPGVMSTP
-109 ERQSYLSFT
+109 ERQSFLAFT
-118 RPYLDFP
+118 RPYIDFP
-125 IVILAHVGGPQPR
+125 IVILAHEGGAKPR
-138 KLEELYGLK
+138 SLKDLYGLK

-175 SSALQA
+175 SSTLQA
-181 LATDEVDA
+181 LAIDEVDA
-189 VVGDLASS
+189 VVSDLASS

-219 QLAMAVPPS
+219 QLAMGVPRDE
-228 NKILVGILDKILA
+228 KILVGILDKVLA
-241 DMSSS
+241 DLSPT
-246 EISAIQ
+246 ETDAIQ
-252 EHWIGNVLDHRTFW
+252 QHWVGSFSDHRTFW
-266 SDLLV
+266 ADLLM
-271 YGLPGLLFL
+271 YGLPAVLLL
-280 MIMLAVVIRINRR
+280 STVLAIVIRINRR
-293 LSSEIAR
+293 LSSEISR
-300 RVDLEQE
+300 RVALEQQ

-326 WEARI
+326 WEASI

-342 AEELLGYPLSH
+342 AEELLGYPRAH

-366 ADLTR
+366 ADLVRAETYCYRETR
-371 TQTFCDH
+371 ANRDH
-378 EVLAGRDYSVD
+378 SID

-404 IVSLIEHGHEPV
+404 IVSLIKYGPEPV
-416 MRGLMIDISDAKRT
+416 LRGLMIDISEAKRT
-430 EEALSLSEQKF
+430 EEALLLSEQ
-441 ASVFQQCPD
+441 
-450 ILVIARLSDGCLLEV
+450 
-465 NKAFE
+465 
-470 EQIGLKAEA
+470 
-479 VVGQTATDL
+479 
-488 NIWGIPGVG
+488 
-497 PGLLQRLQAGSIRNL
+497 
-512 EMPFRRNN
+512 
-520 GQVFTG
+520 
-526 LISAEPFDLDTTP
+526 
-539 ALVVVVRDISQ
+539 
-550 LKETQQ
+550 
-556 QLQISEEK
+556 K

-577 LSRQSDGLLLEVN
+577 LSRQSDGLLIEVN
-590 EGFSR
+590 EGFSHL
-595 ITGFN
+595 TGYT
-600 SAMSVDRS
+600 SAISLDQS
-608 ALELGIWVNLNERKQ
+608 TLDLGIWVDLNERKH
-623 MLDLLHRDGFVRDFS
+623 MLELMKRDGFVRDFI
-638 CHIRRSDGQIRLCE
+638 CHIRHVDGRIRLCE
-652 VSSRPLPI
+652 LSSRPLPI
-660 GDEDCMLTIAR
+660 GEEDCMLTIAR
-671 DITERHLMQEKLQQA
+671 DITERQQMQEKLQQA

-697 LITDTQQHI
+697 LITDTRQNI

-711 AFTEITGYSESE
+711 AFSEITGYSEAE

-749 TDEGHWQGEI
+749 TTQGHWQGEI

-773 TISAVRNREKFITHF
+773 TISAVRNSDQVVTHF

-797 LKHAQ
+797 LKLAQ
-802 AKLDYQA
+802 ARLDYQA

-827 LTALNTQQENG
+827 QAALTGQQESGN
-838 GQGAV
+838 QGAV

-857 LGHPVGDLLLKGIA
+857 LGHPVGDLLLKDIA
-871 VRLKEQ
+871 VRLKDQ

-898 LQQSSDADNIAT
+898 LQQASDAQYLAN
-910 KLLNCFAAPFQ
+910 KLLDCFTPPFQ

-928 ISASIGTSLYPKDGC
+928 ISASIGTSLYPQDGT

-973 LTAQAS
+973 LTAQAN

-987 LRRALERNEL
+987 LRRAIERDEL
-997 FLYYQP
+997 SLYYQP
-1003 KISLADHRL
+1003 KRSLITHEL
-1012 VGAEALIR
+1012 IGAEALIR
-1020 WHHPTFGAVPPEHF
+1020 WHHPTFGDVPPEHF
-1034 IPLAE
+1034 IALAE
-1039 ENGMIL
+1039 ENGTIL

-1051 LETACRQMFEWN
+1051 LEQACRQLHAWQGAFEDF
-1063 QVYECLGPLS
+1063 GPLS
-1073 VNLAGAQLRQPNLL
+1073 VNLAGAQLRHPNLL
-1087 GRIEQLLKD
+1087 SRIEQLLRD
-1096 NGLAPGLLQLEITEN
+1096 YRLEPGCLQLEITEN

-1118 EALTVLHQLKHLGVQ
+1118 EALAVLHQLKRLGVQ

-1154 DILKIDQ
+1154 DFLKIDQ

-1166 LPDDPHDAAIVRAI
+1166 LPDDPHDVAIVRAI
-1180 IALGRSMQFTVIA
+1180 IALGHSMQFTIIA
-1193 EGVETLAQ
+1193 EGVENPAQ
-1201 QQFLAEEGCEQI
+1201 QAFLAAEGCEQM

-1222 SSDEFAA
+1222 PPELFAE
-1229 TFLRIAVSD
+1229 TFLRTRMRD
-1238 FSDSTAEKP
+1238 FTDGTARKP

>member
-1 MPRLPTV
+1 MPRLTAA
-8 LFLLSLMTWTATAG
+8 LLLSLMTWTTTAG

-29 ERRWLAAHPDLRLGV
+29 ELRWLKDHPDLRLGV

-66 YINVIRQRL
+66 YVEIIRERL
-75 AVKLTPIEP
+75 AIKLTPIEP
-84 ISWTEVLEQAKQG
+84 ASWTAVLEQVVQG
-97 KLDVLPGIMSTP
+97 KIDLLPGIMSTP
-109 ERQSYLSFT
+109 ERQNYLAFT

-125 IVILAHVGGPQPR
+125 IVILAHRGGAQPHNL
-138 KLEELYGLK
+138 KELYGLK

-155 PHELLRTHHPDLNLV
+155 PHELLRNHHPDLNLV
-170 AMPNV
+170 ALPNV

-197 VWSLRQLKLDGL
+197 VWSLRQLKLEGL

-219 QLAMAVPPS
+219 QLAMAVPRD
-228 NKILVGILDKILA
+228 NKILVGILDKVMA
-241 DMSSS
+241 DMSPAEVA
-246 EISAIQ
+246 EIQ
-252 EHWIGNVLDHRTFW
+252 QKWVGNVHDYRQLW
-266 SDLLV
+266 SDLLL
-271 YGLPGLLFL
+271 YGLPALLL
-280 MIMLAVVIRINRR
+280 LVGILAVVIRINRR

-300 RVDLEQE
+300 RVELEQE

-326 WEARI
+326 WEARV

-342 AEELLGYPLSH
+342 AEDLLGYPLSH

-366 ADLTR
+366 ADLIR
-371 TQTFCDH
+371 AQTYCDH
-378 EVLAGRDYSVD
+378 EVLAGRDHCID

-416 MRGLMIDISDAKRT
+416 MRGLMIDISEAKRT
-430 EEALSLSEQKF
+430 EEALRLSEQKF
-441 ASVFQQCPD
+441 ASVFRQCPD
-450 ILVIARLSDGCLLEV
+450 ILVIARLLDGCLLEV

-470 EQIGLKAEA
+470 EQVGLSAAE
-479 VVGQTATDL
+479 VVGRNATEL
-488 NIWGIPGVG
+488 NIWGIQGVG
-497 PGLLQRLQAGSIRNL
+497 PALLQRLQAGSIRNL
-512 EMPFRRNN
+512 EMPFRRSN

-556 QLQISEEK
+556 QLQTSEEK

-577 LSRQSDGLLLEVN
+577 LSRQSDGLLIEVN

-600 SAMSVDRS
+600 SALSVDRS
-608 ALELGIWVNLNERKQ
+608 TLDLGIWVNLNERKQ
-623 MLDLLHRDGFVRDFS
+623 MLDLLKRDGFVRDFS
-638 CHIRRSDGQIRLCE
+638 CHIRRNDGQIRLCE

-660 GDEDCMLTIAR
+660 GNEDCMLTIAR

-711 AFTEITGYSESE
+711 AFTEITGYSETE

-749 TDEGHWQGEI
+749 TAEGHWQGEI

-773 TISAVRNREKFITHF
+773 TISAVRNRDRQITHF

-802 AKLDYQA
+802 ARLDYQA

-827 LTALNTQQENG
+827 LAALNGQQENG

-871 VRLKEQ
+871 VRLREQ

-898 LQQSSDADNIAT
+898 LQQPSDAEHIAQ
-910 KLLNCFAAPFQ
+910 KLLNCFGAPFQ

-928 ISASIGTSLYPKDGC
+928 ISASIGTSLYPQDGC

-987 LRRALERNEL
+987 LRRAIERNEL
-997 FLYYQP
+997 SLSFQP
-1003 KISLADHRL
+1003 KISLIDNQL

-1020 WHHPTFGAVPPEHF
+1020 WTHPTFGDVPPEHF

-1051 LETACRQMFEWN
+1051 LERACRQLCEWN
-1063 QVYECLGPLS
+1063 DAYDSLGPLS

-1087 GRIEQLLKD
+1087 GRIEQLLRE
-1096 NGLAPGLLQLEITEN
+1096 NQLEPGLLQLEITEN

-1118 EALTVLHQLKHLGVQ
+1118 EALTVLHQLKKLGVQ

-1201 QQFLAEEGCEQI
+1201 QQFLTEEGCEQI

-1222 SSDEFAA
+1222 CADEFAA
-1229 TFLRIAVSD
+1229 TFLRMTVSD

>member
-1 MPRLPTV
+1 MPRLTAV
-8 LFLLSLMTWTATAG
+8 ILLSLMTWTATAG

-29 ERRWLAAHPDLRLGV
+29 ERRWLKDHPDLRLGV

-66 YINVIRQRL
+66 YVDVIRERL
-75 AVKLTPIEP
+75 AVTLTPIEP
-84 ISWTEVLEQAKQG
+84 VSWTMVLEQVAQG
-97 KLDVLPGIMSTP
+97 KIDLLPGIMSTP
-109 ERQSYLSFT
+109 ERQSYLAFT

-125 IVILAHVGGPQPR
+125 IVILAHHGGAEPHN
-138 KLEELYGLK
+138 LEDLYGLK

-155 PHELLRTHHPDLNLV
+155 PHELLRNHHPDLNLM
-170 AMPNV
+170 ALPNV

-181 LATDEVDA
+181 LATDKVDA

-219 QLAMAVPPS
+219 QLAMGVPRE
-228 NKILVGILDKILA
+228 NKILVGILDKVIA
-241 DMSSS
+241 DMTPVQIS
-246 EISAIQ
+246 EIQ
-252 EHWIGNVLDHRTFW
+252 EKWVGNVRDYRRFW
-266 SDLLV
+266 SDLLL
-271 YGLPGLLFL
+271 YGLPALFL
-280 MIMLAVVIRINRR
+280 LSGVLAAVIRINRR

-326 WEARI
+326 WEARV

-342 AEELLGYPLSH
+342 AEELLGYPLAH

-366 ADLTR
+366 ADLIR
-371 TQTFCDH
+371 AQTYCDH
-378 EVLAGRDYSVD
+378 EVLAGRDHCID

-416 MRGLMIDISDAKRT
+416 MRGLMIDISEAKRT
-430 EEALSLSEQKF
+430 EEALRLSEQKF
-441 ASVFQQCPD
+441 ASVFRQCPD
-450 ILVIARLSDGCLLEV
+450 ILVIARLLDGCLLEV

-470 EQIGLKAEA
+470 EQIGLSAAE
-479 VVGQTATDL
+479 VVGQTATEL
-488 NIWGIPGVG
+488 NIWGNQNVG

-512 EMPFRRNN
+512 EMTFRRSN

-556 QLQISEEK
+556 QLQTSEEK

-577 LSRQSDGLLLEVN
+577 LSRQSDGLLIEVN

-600 SAMSVDRS
+600 SALSVDRS
-608 ALELGIWVNLNERKQ
+608 TLDLGIWVNLNERKQ
-623 MLDLLHRDGFVRDFS
+623 MLDLLQRDGYVRDFR
-638 CHIRRSDGQIRLCE
+638 CHIRRNDGQVRLCE

-660 GDEDCMLTIAR
+660 GNEDCMLTIAR

-711 AFTEITGYSESE
+711 AFSEITGYSETE

-749 TDEGHWQGEI
+749 TADGHWQGEI

-773 TISAVRNREKFITHF
+773 TISAVRNRDREITHF

-802 AKLDYQA
+802 ARLDYQA

-827 LTALNTQQENG
+827 LMALNSQQENG

-871 VRLKEQ
+871 VRLREQ

-898 LQQSSDADNIAT
+898 LQQPSDAEYIAQ

-928 ISASIGTSLYPKDGC
+928 ISASIGTSLYPQDGC

-987 LRRALERNEL
+987 LRRAIERNEL
-997 FLYYQP
+997 SLSYQP
-1003 KISLADHRL
+1003 KFSLADNQL

-1020 WHHPTFGAVPPEHF
+1020 WTHPTFGDVPPEHF

-1051 LETACRQMFEWN
+1051 LECACRQLSEWN
-1063 QVYECLGPLS
+1063 DTYESLGPLS

-1087 GRIEQLLKD
+1087 GRIEQLLREHRLK
-1096 NGLAPGLLQLEITEN
+1096 PGLLQLEITEN

-1118 EALTVLHQLKHLGVQ
+1118 EALAVLHQLKKLGVQ

-1154 DILKIDQ
+1154 DFLKIDQ

-1166 LPDDPHDAAIVRAI
+1166 LPDDPHDVAIVRAI
-1180 IALGRSMQFTVIA
+1180 IALGRSMQFTIIA

-1222 SSDEFAA
+1222 CAEEFAA
-1229 TFLRIAVSD
+1229 TFLRMTVSD